1 MDNGSDLN
9 KGKRLALKYLTRQA
23 RSRKETLNYLI
34 RKGFDKTVSEN
45 ILEYLE
51 NLNYIDDQ
59 KLATHYADY
68 RKNSKKE
75 GKLRIEQELF
85 RKGISIEIISG
96 VIENLFEESEELNL
110 AKSFAKKFLLKM
122 DSQDPGKHKK
132 KLIYKLKRKG
142 YCDNTVLA
150 VIKEYVSSESIHK
163 N

>member
-1 MDNGSDLN
+1 MDNGPDLS
-9 KGKRLALKYLTRQA
+9 KGKKLALKYLTRQA
-23 RSRKETLNYLI
+23 RSRKETLDYLI

-59 KLATHYADY
+59 KLAAHYADY
-68 RKNSKKE
+68 RKNFKKE
-75 GKLRIEQELF
+75 GKIRIEQELF
-85 RKGISIEIISG
+85 RKGISIEVISG
-96 VIENLFEESEELNL
+96 VIEHLFKENEELIL

-122 DSQDPGKHKK
+122 ESQDPEKLKK

-150 VIKEYVSSESIHK
+150 VIKEYI
-163 N
+163 